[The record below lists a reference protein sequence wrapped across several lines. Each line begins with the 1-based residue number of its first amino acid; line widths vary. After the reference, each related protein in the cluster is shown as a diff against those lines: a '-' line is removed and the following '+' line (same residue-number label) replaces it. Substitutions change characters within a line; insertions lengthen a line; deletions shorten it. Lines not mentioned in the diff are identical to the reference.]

1 MLYAIVRDKVIIE
14 VCDFIPALREGESI
28 MPMKEAIAQGF
39 PYE

>member
-14 VCDFIPALREGESI
+14 VCDFVPALREGESI